1 MDVAHAGAA
10 DYTGHAAA
18 DTAATD
24 TAATDTAA
32 PDTVIIDP
40 TLSDDHSLSI
50 LTVNGRRIITL
61 TPQRAEQLA
70 IAPGATVT
78 AEQLAS
84 ITLNDPDHVFYLPLD
99 EQAML
104 TAEATPSTTRQL
116 GADDADAFERFAA
129 EAPDDD
135 LDEAFVELDHW
146 LVFGTFENGDRL
158 VAAASMYPWALS
170 TGSSAFA
177 DLGVITLPEFRGQG
191 KARATVR
198 AMSARAL
205 ELGYEPQYRC
215 QLDNAASIALA
226 RKAGFALFGDWQVIV
241 EG

>member
-1 MDVAHAGAA
+1 MSDENE
-10 DYTGHAAA
+10 TS
-18 DTAATD
+18 
-24 TAATDTAA
+24 A
-32 PDTVIIDP
+32 PDTVIVDP

-50 LTVNGRRIITL
+50 LTVNGRRIIAL

-70 IAPGATVT
+70 IAPGDTVT
-78 AEQLAS
+78 AEQLAP
-84 ITLNDPDHVFYLPLD
+84 ITLNDPDHIFYLPLD
-99 EQAML
+99 EQANL
-104 TAEATPSTTRQL
+104 TSDAVQPTTRQL
-116 GADDADAFERFAA
+116 GPDDAVAFERFAA

-146 LVFGTFENGDRL
+146 LVFGTFVDGRL
-158 VAAASMYPWALS
+158 VAAASMYPWALTTGAS
-170 TGSSAFA
+170 TLA

-241 EG
+241 DG